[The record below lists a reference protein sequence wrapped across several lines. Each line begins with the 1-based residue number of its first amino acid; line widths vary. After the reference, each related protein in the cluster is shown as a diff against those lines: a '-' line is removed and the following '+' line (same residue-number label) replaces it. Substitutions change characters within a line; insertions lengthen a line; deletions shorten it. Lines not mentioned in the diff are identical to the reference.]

1 MEPPKTKRIKH
12 DLLYYVSRCATLFSI
27 LMYVSYIPQ
36 IMNNLTGVKGNPIQP
51 LCATL
56 NGALWVSYGLIKA
69 EKDWP
74 VIIANLPGIVLG
86 LVTFLT
92 AL

>member
-1 MEPPKTKRIKH
+1 MEETKASK
-12 DLLYYVSRCATLFSI
+12 LSKNGLFYVSRLATIFSI

-36 IMNNLTGVKGNPIQP
+36 IMNNVSGVKGNPLQP
-51 LCATL
+51 LCAAL
-56 NGALWVSYGLIKA
+56 NSILWVSYGFLKQK
-69 EKDWP
+69 KDWP

-86 LVTFLT
+86 LITFVT

>member
-1 MEPPKTKRIKH
+1 MDKSKTSRFNKNG
-12 DLLYYVSRCATLFSI
+12 LFYVSRLATVFSI

-36 IMNNLTGVKGNPIQP
+36 IMNNLNGMKGNPLQP
-51 LCATL
+51 LCAAL
-56 NGALWVSYGLIKA
+56 NSILWVSYGLLKPK
-69 EKDWP
+69 KDWP

-86 LVTFLT
+86 LITFIT

>member
-1 MEPPKTKRIKH
+1 MNQPKVQKAEKDMLFYI
-12 DLLYYVSRCATLFSI
+12 SRLATIFSI

-36 IMNNLTGVKGNPIQP
+36 IMNNLAGSKGNPLQP
-51 LCATL
+51 LCAAL
-56 NGALWVSYGLIKA
+56 NSTLWVTYGLLKQK
-69 EKDWP
+69 KDWP

-86 LVTFLT
+86 IVTFIT

>member
-1 MEPPKTKRIKH
+1 MNELKSNK
-12 DLLYYVSRCATLFSI
+12 DGLYYISRLATLFSI

-36 IMNNLTGVKGNPIQP
+36 IFNNINGMKGNPLQP
-51 LCATL
+51 LCAAI
-56 NGALWVSYGLIKA
+56 NSSLWVTYGLLKK

-92 AL
+92 AI

>member
-1 MEPPKTKRIKH
+1 MNQPKVQKVDR
-12 DLLYYVSRCATLFSI
+12 DLLFYVSRLATLFSI

-36 IMNNLTGVKGNPIQP
+36 IMNNLAGSKGNPLQP
-51 LCATL
+51 LCAAL
-56 NGALWVSYGLIKA
+56 NSTLWVSYGLLKRK
-69 EKDWP
+69 KDWP

-86 LVTFLT
+86 ILTFIT

>member
-1 MEPPKTKRIKH
+1 MNQPKIQRANKNM
-12 DLLYYVSRCATLFSI
+12 LFYVSRLATIFSI

-36 IMNNLTGVKGNPIQP
+36 IMNNLAGSKGSPLQP
-51 LCATL
+51 LCAAL
-56 NGALWVSYGLIKA
+56 NSTLWVSYGLLKRK
-69 EKDWP
+69 KDWP

-86 LVTFLT
+86 ILTFVT

>member
-1 MEPPKTKRIKH
+1 MNQPRLQKVQKDTLFYI
-12 DLLYYVSRCATLFSI
+12 SRLATAFSI

-36 IMNNLTGVKGNPIQP
+36 IMNNLAGSKGNPLQP
-51 LCATL
+51 LCAAL
-56 NGALWVSYGLIKA
+56 NSSLWVTYGLLKHK
-69 EKDWP
+69 KDWP

-86 LVTFLT
+86 ILTFLT

>member
-1 MEPPKTKRIKH
+1 MDKIKSRG
-12 DLLYYVSRCATLFSI
+12 LNKNGLYYVSRLATIFSI

-36 IMNNLTGVKGNPIQP
+36 IMNNISGSKANPLQP
-51 LCATL
+51 LCAAL
-56 NGALWVSYGLIKA
+56 NSILWVSYGLLKPK
-69 EKDWP
+69 KDLP

-86 LVTFLT
+86 IITFIT